1 MLIIGAYLW
10 CFVSY
15 NTQFFHVYGITP
27 TTVLVFPW
35 FGFCL
40 TSDLADLVDEVDVD
54 EVLETMQDLQDI
66 ADEYDGIRDD
76 VTGSENAHQQ
86 CF

>member
-1 MLIIGAYLW
+1 M
-10 CFVSY
+10 
-15 NTQFFHVYGITP
+15 YGITP
-27 TTVLVFPW
+27 TTVLVFPCSW
-35 FGFCL
+35 FGFYL

-66 ADEYDGIRDD
+66 ADEYNGIRDD

-86 CF
+86 FF